1 MENKNIIQAIN
12 KAIIEMPA
20 IGKDSKNPQ
29 GWNFRSIDAII
40 DYSRQ
45 VIAKN
50 GLVIIPETLTANSK
64 VDLIEKQD
72 WKTKEI
78 RVSRLTTSSV
88 LVKYNIYHTSG
99 ESLVAILPGESQD
112 YADKSLSQAE
122 TFAFKSML
130 SKVFLLGFEEDAD
143 AKHTDT
149 SIQKQEQPKEIADNS
164 VLPRIEKKFKTLPE
178 SEKLIF
184 LTNAQKK
191 LETDNQDAV
200 DYQKAFDW
208 IVAEKNKL
216 IAGAK

>member
-1 MENKNIIQAIN
+1 MENKNIIQAVN
-12 KAIIEMPA
+12 KSILEMPA
-20 IGKDSKNPQ
+20 ISKDSKNPQ
-29 GWNFRSIDAII
+29 GWNFRSIDAIV
-40 DYSRQ
+40 DYSRKI
-45 VIAKN
+45 IASN
-50 GLVIIPETLTANSK
+50 GLIIIPETISANSK
-64 VDLIEKQD
+64 VDLIDK
-72 WKTKEI
+72 KGYI
-78 RVSRLTTSSV
+78 SRLTTSSV

-143 AKHTDT
+143 SKHTDT
-149 SIQKQEQPKEIADNS
+149 TTQKADLKKEIVDNS
-164 VLPRIEKKFKTLPE
+164 VLPRIQKKFNTIPE
-178 SEKLIF
+178 SEKLTF
-184 LTNAQKK
+184 LANAQKK
-191 LETDNQDAV
+191 LENDNQDAV